1 MAPTSVMQQTFWGR
15 IPNATSKIALQ
26 GRREQSEHRPSYT
39 EPGSSP
45 SPARIS
51 KRKQSHPTR
60 SPLASAAHSKRSHE
74 DMECGLGLHT
84 KSRRLSLDRHIPTP
98 RSLWTDVPAR
108 AFRLSFSDEY
118 LRDPHQY
125 VQALISYDTQMN
137 APTHKSQSAGGSRS
151 RRATPNSSSKP
162 KPNSSTRRSR
172 AVRMHN
178 LQFEQPLSGDSENED
193 NNSVTTATSD
203 INDLADIDTRAST
216 KALSQDAAFANMDS
230 QPSTAGPD
238 ISESQSL
245 SMQTSMSKLHAAA
258 GQGAA
263 KPDPELTGSIDGR
276 SNGSSSTPDS
286 PDVPLAAGSPG
297 LEPATAPAESD
308 NIPSFQRAAPPAGE
322 YLQSSAG
329 PSTFNSQDGGQR
341 ISRYETSLSL
351 RYDVE
356 AALAYVLGVFSGA
369 VLLVVEKKNDYV
381 RFHAWQSSLLSAAV
395 FFALVVTALIS
406 NFLYWMVLLGTIGLS
421 GYMARRAYLDG
432 AVFERFMLPYV
443 GLLAAQFVDEE

>member
-258 GQGAA
+258 GQGGA

-286 PDVPLAAGSPG
+286 PDIPLAAGSPG

-308 NIPSFQRAAPPAGE
+308 NIPSFQRAGIIFAEDMDISLIEPTRSRSTVKWNKADPINVTDMPLSEKLARAE
-322 YLQSSAG
+322 IHCCSVLRLMPEQYLSIKKLLLKEGLSREPG
-329 PSTFNSQDGGQR
+329 TFKKRDAQR
-341 ISRYETSLSL
+341 LCRIDVNKTSKIYEWFVSMGWLPGSNGLYTNPSLSTP
-351 RYDVE
+351 
-356 AALAYVLGVFSGA
+356 S
-369 VLLVVEKKNDYV
+369 K
-381 RFHAWQSSLLSAAV
+381 Q
-395 FFALVVTALIS
+395 
-406 NFLYWMVLLGTIGLS
+406 
-421 GYMARRAYLDG
+421 
-432 AVFERFMLPYV
+432 
-443 GLLAAQFVDEE
+443 